1 MDNQVFII
9 EFVDKFLNSSTV
21 AVIVGALIAG
31 WFGFK
36 QYRSQKTWENINK
49 RYFEEGIED
58 LIAYLHNIRK
68 ANEDSYSNSLIALK
82 YFRDLSMEDF
92 KIWFKDFDLNKK
104 GISFSMP
111 KSFFIIKKIF
121 KDESF
126 DELCMNIF
134 TDNASANDFLNS
146 EIPFILNKYI
156 RNPNSFKG
164 NQASLSEELMKQAV
178 EKFKI
183 NYKES
188 GIYPKT
194 EILEEILFRLRKINI
209 DSYKKLEEAKND
221 KVIKNLLSEFQK
233 IK

>member
-9 EFVDKFLNSSTV
+9 EFVDKFLNSSAV
-21 AVIVGALIAG
+21 AVVIGALIAG

-58 LIAYLHNIRK
+58 LITYLHNIRK

-82 YFRDLSMEDF
+82 YFRDLSIEDF
-92 KIWFKDFDLNKK
+92 KIRFKDFDLNSK
-104 GISFSMP
+104 GILFSMP

-121 KDESF
+121 KNENF

-156 RNPNSFKG
+156 RNSNSLKG
-164 NQASLSEELMKQAV
+164 SQTSLSEELMKQVV
-178 EKFKI
+178 EKFKV
-183 NYKES
+183 NYEKS

-194 EILEEILFRLRKINI
+194 EILEGILFRLRKMNI
-209 DSYKKLEEAKND
+209 DSYKRLEKAKND

>member
-21 AVIVGALIAG
+21 AVVIGALIAG

-58 LIAYLHNIRK
+58 LITYLHNIRK

-82 YFRDLSMEDF
+82 YFRDLSIEDF
-92 KIWFKDFDLNKK
+92 KIRFKDFDLNSK
-104 GISFSMP
+104 GILFSMP

-121 KDESF
+121 KNENF

-156 RNPNSFKG
+156 RNSNPLKG
-164 NQASLSEELMKQAV
+164 SQTSLAEELMKQVV
-178 EKFKI
+178 EKFKV
-183 NYKES
+183 NYEKS

-194 EILEEILFRLRKINI
+194 EILEGILFRLRKMNI
-209 DSYKKLEEAKND
+209 DSYKGLEEAKND

>member
-21 AVIVGALIAG
+21 AVIAGALIAG

-49 RYFEEGIED
+49 RYFEDGIED
-58 LIAYLHNIRK
+58 LIAHLHNIRK
-68 ANEDSYSNSLIALK
+68 ANEDGYSNSLIALK

-92 KIWFKDFDLNKK
+92 KIWFKNFDLNNKS
-104 GISFSMP
+104 ILFSMP

-121 KDESF
+121 KDENF

-134 TDNASANDFLNS
+134 TNNASTNNFFNS
-146 EIPFILNKYI
+146 EIPLILNKYI
-156 RNPNSFKG
+156 RNPNSLKG
-164 NQASLSEELMKQAV
+164 DQTSLSEELRKQVA
-178 EKFKI
+178 EKFKV
-183 NYKES
+183 NYERS
-188 GIYPKT
+188 RIYPRI
-194 EILEEILFRLRKINI
+194 EILEGILFRLRKINI
-209 DSYKKLEEAKND
+209 DSYKKLEEAGND

>member
-21 AVIVGALIAG
+21 AVIIGALIAG

-58 LIAYLHNIRK
+58 LITYLHNIRK

-82 YFRDLSMEDF
+82 YFRDLSIEDF
-92 KIWFKDFDLNKK
+92 KIRFKDFDLNSK
-104 GISFSMP
+104 GILFSMP

-121 KDESF
+121 KNENF

-156 RNPNSFKG
+156 RNSNSLKG
-164 NQASLSEELMKQAV
+164 SQTSLAEELMKQVV
-178 EKFKI
+178 EKFKV
-183 NYKES
+183 NYEKS

-194 EILEEILFRLRKINI
+194 EILEGILFRLRKMNI
-209 DSYKKLEEAKND
+209 DSYKGLEEAKND

>member
-21 AVIVGALIAG
+21 AVIIGALIAG

-58 LIAYLHNIRK
+58 LITYLHNIRK

-82 YFRDLSMEDF
+82 YFRDLSIEDF
-92 KIWFKDFDLNKK
+92 KIWFKDFDLNNK
-104 GISFSMP
+104 GILFSMP

-121 KDESF
+121 KNENF

-134 TDNASANDFLNS
+134 TNNASANDFLNS

-156 RNPNSFKG
+156 RNSNSLKG
-164 NQASLSEELMKQAV
+164 SQTSLSEELMKQVV
-178 EKFKI
+178 EKFKV
-183 NYKES
+183 NYEKS

-194 EILEEILFRLRKINI
+194 EILEGILFRLRKMNI
-209 DSYKKLEEAKND
+209 DSYKRLEKAKND

>member
-21 AVIVGALIAG
+21 AVIIGALIAG

-58 LIAYLHNIRK
+58 LITYLHNIRK

-82 YFRDLSMEDF
+82 YFRDLSIEDF
-92 KIWFKDFDLNKK
+92 KIRFKDFDLNSK
-104 GISFSMP
+104 GILFSMP

-121 KDESF
+121 KNENF

-156 RNPNSFKG
+156 RNSNSLKG
-164 NQASLSEELMKQAV
+164 SQTSLSEELMKQVV
-178 EKFKI
+178 EKFKV
-183 NYKES
+183 NYEKS

-194 EILEEILFRLRKINI
+194 EILEGILFRLRKMNI
-209 DSYKKLEEAKND
+209 DSYKRLEKAKDD